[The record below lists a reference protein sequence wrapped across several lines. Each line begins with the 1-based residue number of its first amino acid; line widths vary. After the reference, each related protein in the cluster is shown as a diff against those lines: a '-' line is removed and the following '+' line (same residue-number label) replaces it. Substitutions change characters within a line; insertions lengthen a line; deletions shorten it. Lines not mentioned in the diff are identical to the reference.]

1 MREDR
6 TMRVLAV
13 LGSVVFFFAA
23 PGTVGAL
30 VPWWMSRWRIQAT
43 FPGSSVFRLVGAILV
58 IAGILV
64 LTDSFAR
71 FALQGLGTPAPV
83 SPPRRLVAT
92 GLYRY
97 VRNPMY
103 LAVVSAIVEQAL
115 FFGSLGLLAYVATR
129 NQNCERPLRTSTRPS
144 APTYLDGVLAYAR
157 GPGKRRV
164 GRYCGL
170 FFSIFWGPVGGCSL
184 QCKGSLA
191 ESCRRPGA
199 SACRFIRAI
208 ARRGICHQGVEEAS
222 GHHRYLLD
230 GAVERCF
237 VSFRG
242 LVESR

>member
-83 SPPRRLVAT
+83 SPPRRLVPPAYTAMFAT
-92 GLYRY
+92 PCTSPSYRPSSG
-97 VRNPMY
+97 RPCS
-103 LAVVSAIVEQAL
+103 SATS
-115 FFGSLGLLAYVATR
+115 GSSRTERSSRSSFTSLSLATR
-129 NQNCERPLRTSTRPS
+129 NQNCGRPLGTSTRHS

-157 GPGKRRV
+157 GLGKRRM

-170 FFSIFWGPVGGCSL
+170 FFSILWGHVGGTSL
-184 QCKGSLA
+184 HAQAG
-191 ESCRRPGA
+191 
-199 SACRFIRAI
+199 
-208 ARRGICHQGVEEAS
+208 
-222 GHHRYLLD
+222 
-230 GAVERCF
+230 
-237 VSFRG
+237 
-242 LVESR
+242 

>member
-115 FFGSLGLLAYVATR
+115 FFGSLGLLAYVALLAIIVHLFVVGY
-129 NQNCERPLRTSTRPS
+129 EEPKLRTSFEDEYEAFCANVPRWRPR
-144 APTYLDGVLAYAR
+144 L
-157 GPGKRRV
+157 
-164 GRYCGL
+164 
-170 FFSIFWGPVGGCSL
+170 
-184 QCKGSLA
+184 
-191 ESCRRPGA
+191 RPWPRQA
-199 SACRFIRAI
+199 
-208 ARRGICHQGVEEAS
+208 
-222 GHHRYLLD
+222 
-230 GAVERCF
+230 
-237 VSFRG
+237 
-242 LVESR
+242 